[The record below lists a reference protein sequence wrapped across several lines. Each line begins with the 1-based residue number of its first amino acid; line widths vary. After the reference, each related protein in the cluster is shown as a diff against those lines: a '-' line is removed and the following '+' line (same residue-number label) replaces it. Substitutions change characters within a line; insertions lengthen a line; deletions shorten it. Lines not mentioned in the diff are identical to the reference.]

1 MELNS
6 KKIQAA
12 MKEFHADEIM
22 YVGVGVSKYDNVF
35 QVVQSKDKEAQTVQ
49 QAMPDLSHAV
59 EDLYDMKKC
68 LQRYNVSF
76 REPEPNQGSLPTAR
90 KHKYLDSNG

>member
-22 YVGVGVSKYDNVF
+22 YVGVGVSRYDNVF
-35 QVVQSKDKEAQTVQ
+35 QVVQSKDKEA
-49 QAMPDLSHAV
+49 
-59 EDLYDMKKC
+59 
-68 LQRYNVSF
+68 
-76 REPEPNQGSLPTAR
+76 
-90 KHKYLDSNG
+90 